1 MSTSSN
7 ASSAS
12 TFTSRALAR
21 GLLCCAVPAGLA
33 LTMSACMVVPIDHYR
48 VQPTT
53 QGNVPVVV
61 SPMAAPGPQV
71 LNVRLYPVNPEAN
84 RVGPLAAVVMDNLQG
99 HGSFSVNYGGQML
112 QGEATRVGN
121 DYPGFGRIL
130 SGVTG
135 DAGGRISGRRGI
147 ANAAGAGGANAVSVQ
162 CEYVLTAPGQGVGA
176 CRMSD
181 GAAYQMHF
189 SA

>member
-1 MSTSSN
+1 MSFFSI
-7 ASSAS
+7 SSAS
-12 TFTSRALAR
+12 GTGMARAVLR
-21 GLLCCAVPAGLA
+21 CAAPAGLA
-33 LTMSACMVVPIDHYR
+33 LSMSACMVVPIDHYR

-84 RVGPLAAVVMDNLQG
+84 RVGPLTAVVMDNLQG
-99 HGSFSVNYGGQML
+99 HGSFSVNYAGQVL

-135 DAGGRISGRRGI
+135 ESGGRIRGRRGI